1 MNASYVNHE
10 LTTIQTRTRRF
21 TGVSGLFH
29 LLFFL
34 MVFLMRTI
42 APGPE
47 RLVEITWIEPVYNIP
62 TATET
67 TSPPPEKSTVLMS
80 SEDRVKE
87 RFVRDKSKA
96 DVAPRPQ
103 TRKAVEDRINKRL
116 ATLQNAKVE
125 KQVQI
130 AAITMPT
137 DVTRPVLAGIHSD
150 ESKPGKPGELTRQP
164 AIGTKPVELQR
175 TPVIASKPAIAGI
188 RVPKVEI
195 TPEPAK
201 PIDSTTSRTLAG
213 ASLTGPVAD
222 RPLIS
227 YTTPIYP
234 EWAKSEGVEGSSSIY
249 FVVLADGKIKE
260 SVIVQ
265 KTSGFE
271 DFDRNAIDAL
281 LAWRFEPLSGSQTG
295 EQWGT
300 ITFHYRLTGTR
311 AN

>member
-175 TPVIASKPAIAGI
+175 TPVIASKPAPKGRDHTRTGKTDRFHHKSHTCR
-188 RVPKVEI
+188 RV
-195 TPEPAK
+195 TY
-201 PIDSTTSRTLAG
+201 
-213 ASLTGPVAD
+213 GPGGRQAPD
-222 RPLIS
+222 FIHDTDLPGMGEER
-227 YTTPIYP
+227 
-234 EWAKSEGVEGSSSIY
+234 GCGR
-249 FVVLADGKIKE
+249 FVVDIFRGPRRWQDQRKRH
-260 SVIVQ
+260 S
-265 KTSGFE
+265 SE
-271 DFDRNAIDAL
+271 DI
-281 LAWRFEPLSGSQTG
+281 G
-295 EQWGT
+295 
-300 ITFHYRLTGTR
+300 I
-311 AN
+311 